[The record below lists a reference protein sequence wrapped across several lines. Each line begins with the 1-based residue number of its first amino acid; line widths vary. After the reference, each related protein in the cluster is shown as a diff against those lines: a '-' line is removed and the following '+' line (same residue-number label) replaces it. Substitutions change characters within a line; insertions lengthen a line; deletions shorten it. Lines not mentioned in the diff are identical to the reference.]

1 MNKKLSEEDLLHYF
15 SELKCWIDVFMNK
28 FKENLI
34 RDIKKVLIENDRSK
48 KSITYKK
55 DSIRKTN

>member
-1 MNKKLSEEDLLHYF
+1 MKKNKKLSEEDLLHYF

-34 RDIKKVLIENDRSK
+34 RDIKKVLI
-48 KSITYKK
+48 K
-55 DSIRKTN
+55 DE